1 RRDLEGVAEDEDS
14 VRTGAGI
21 QIGGD
26 AGEAAEIWHERRQ
39 VQLHEYHQESIDNL
53 GSLCRTLESCVP

>member
-1 RRDLEGVAEDEDS
+1 AEDEDS

-53 GSLCRTLESCVP
+53 RIAVQNSGILCA